1 MNTILI
7 TYLVFINALSFIVY
21 GIDKWK
27 ATRNRWRIPETRL
40 LWLAAFGGALGA
52 WAGMY
57 LFHHKTQHAKFKYG
71 VPVILFI
78 HLLIIIYQIKL

>member
-1 MNTILI
+1 MDTILLI
-7 TYLVFINALSFIVY
+7 YLVSINVISFIIY

-27 ATRNRWRIPETRL
+27 AIRNKWRIPEARL

-71 VPVILFI
+71 VPVIL
-78 HLLIIIYQIKL
+78 LIYLSIIYLHLW